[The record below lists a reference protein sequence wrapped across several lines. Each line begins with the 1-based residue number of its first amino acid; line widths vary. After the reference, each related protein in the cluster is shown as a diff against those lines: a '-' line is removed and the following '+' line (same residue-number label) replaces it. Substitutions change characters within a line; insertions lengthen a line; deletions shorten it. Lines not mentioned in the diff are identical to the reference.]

1 MLNGQNN
8 YIDDQADC
16 QNVKTFYSIITLDIL
31 YIIFLYSNKLFLDLY
46 LAKFLMQNNFFPCRN

>member
-31 YIIFLYSNKLFLDLY
+31 
-46 LAKFLMQNNFFPCRN
+46 